1 MLFHIQ
7 QLENRTLFDA
17 YVTGGPGH
25 AGIAVDVRDHTGA
38 VVGWEGV
45 DYYCAGYYGETPG
58 TDGMSCGNA
67 VTGGV
72 GRMMYSYTLGQYR
85 PTGQIVIKGNKIQD
99 ARLSKFINIIGG
111 PNAALLAD
119 IGEANTGT
127 RVDVLNYEWSLY
139 TAAVHNC
146 YAFTGYC
153 INIYVNRH
161 VYTLLPSSYI
171 SLVYGWHDWE
181 LKMNSDTMLPEFRDN
196 TFCDIKID
204 IVQETEVSDAEL
216 RTTTP

>member
-1 MLFHIQ
+1 
-7 QLENRTLFDA
+7 
-17 YVTGGPGH
+17 
-25 AGIAVDVRDHTGA
+25 
-38 VVGWEGV
+38 
-45 DYYCAGYYGETPG
+45 
-58 TDGMSCGNA
+58 
-67 VTGGV
+67 
-72 GRMMYSYTLGQYR
+72 MMYTYTLGQYR

-153 INIYVNRH
+153 INIYINRH

-181 LKMNSDTMLPEFRDN
+181 RSMNSGTMLPEFRDN

-204 IVQETEVSDAEL
+204 IVQEMEASDAEL